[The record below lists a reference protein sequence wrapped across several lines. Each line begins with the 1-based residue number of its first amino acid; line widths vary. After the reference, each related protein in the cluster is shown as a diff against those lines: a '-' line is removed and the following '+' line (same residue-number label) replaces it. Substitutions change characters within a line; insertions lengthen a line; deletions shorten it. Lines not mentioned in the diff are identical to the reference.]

1 MGCEYTL
8 LSKLTSS
15 SAATPPDLGGESR
28 KTDCKSLLFH
38 QITFASRESQMPA
51 FEAQLTP
58 GRATAAV
65 LHGPQLPAPSIPSA
79 LALPLPVP
87 VLVLGWVPETLPPP
101 RKQQGES
108 GKRAGMES
116 PRSCL
121 PVGAAPLARRHQQ
134 IPLPQDPET
143 AHQGAEHDGGALL
156 SPAKPAWLLVGI
168 PQAELGIVSGSS

>member
-28 KTDCKSLLFH
+28 KAVCKSLLFH
-38 QITFASRESQMPA
+38 KITFARRERQTPA
-51 FEAQLTP
+51 FEALLTP
-58 GRATAAV
+58 GRATATA
-65 LHGPQLPAPSIPSA
+65 LHGPQLSAPSIPPA

-87 VLVLGWVPETLPPP
+87 VLAPQLGLEALLPPGKQHGEPGKQAGIEIP
-101 RKQQGES
+101 RN
-108 GKRAGMES
+108 R
-116 PRSCL
+116 L
-121 PVGAAPLARRHQQ
+121 FVGAVPIAWQQ
-134 IPLPQDPET
+134 QRIPQPRDCET
-143 AHQGAEHDGGALL
+143 AHQGAERDGGALL